1 MVKDS
6 EHIIGLRQIERIFG
20 YFEAVDK
27 MVLEFESVSPAAYLI
42 PVAIFSKV
50 MDTDFFNT
58 VFKDNK
64 IPKYYVDEKKK
75 SQFKGI
81 VYDKYKYYNNKT
93 KDTSSIFD
101 EMISQGETMHS
112 VTGFYD
118 LGNEGLGISRGRCIV
133 ILPFGHKTLQSIY
146 KLVDCLS

>member
-118 LGNEGLGISRGRCIV
+118 LGNEGLGISRG
-133 ILPFGHKTLQSIY
+133 
-146 KLVDCLS
+146 